1 VSRPV
6 RINPVSINPVP
17 IQEDA
22 TAPGRAAELAEQA
35 EGADQAGQSSQ
46 ADTGQTDTGR
56 DQAQTIMIRPA
67 PTLPTRLYA
76 VGRLY
81 ARGRLDLRERL
92 GRSRRWLGSMSR
104 WLTPGLGV
112 KRWFGLFAVCSLVG
126 AFAFLHLTWTGPLHF
141 AATRW
146 ILYLNRLTDP
156 QVMPL
161 WMVGGIVTLLA
172 LAGAVTSMV
181 MLNRSV
187 LRATGNDPSTTLD
200 TIHSVRT
207 LSRGPRVVA
216 VGGGTGL
223 AKLLGGL
230 KDHSG
235 NLTAVVTVADDGGSS
250 GRLRESLDMIAP
262 GDLTDCYAALSDSPV
277 LARLLLHRFKRGD
290 GLEGHTF
297 GNLLLATLSEEQGG
311 LQGAMQ
317 DVHEVLNVRGEVF
330 PATTSPTALVAEL
343 SDGRTVR
350 GESQLALQKGSARI
364 VRVRLD
370 PPDLPALPAVLEA
383 VRQASLIVLGPGS
396 LYTSILPALLVP
408 EVAQAIRDSSAPLVY
423 AAPIMTEPGETDAMN
438 LGDHDDAIFAHLG
451 RRADVLLVNSQ
462 PVPPAVVD
470 RYAAEGAA
478 LLGSPGLEAQ
488 LRKRVRYAPLLAPGL
503 VAHHDPAAL
512 AKALL
517 ALKRRN

>member
-1 VSRPV
+1 MVQPAV
-6 RINPVSINPVP
+6 
-17 IQEDA
+17 
-22 TAPGRAAELAEQA
+22 APGP
-35 EGADQAGQSSQ
+35 G
-46 ADTGQTDTGR
+46 
-56 DQAQTIMIRPA
+56 PA
-67 PTLPTRLYA
+67 NGL
-76 VGRLY
+76 GS
-81 ARGRLDLRERL
+81 GRLDRRAGNRL
-92 GRSRRWLGSMSR
+92 GRSRRWLRSRSR

-112 KRWFGLFAVCSLVG
+112 KRWFALFTLCSLVG

-141 AATRW
+141 ATTRW
-146 ILYLNRLTDP
+146 ILYLNNLTDP

-161 WMVGGIVTLLA
+161 WMVGGLVTLLA
-172 LAGAVTSMV
+172 LVGAVTSMV

-187 LRATGNDPSTTLD
+187 LRATGNDPGATLD

-207 LSRGPRVVA
+207 LARGPRVVA

-223 AKLLGGL
+223 SKLLGGL
-230 KDHSG
+230 KDYSG
-235 NLTAVVTVADDGGSS
+235 NLTAVVTVSDDGGSS
-250 GRLRESLDMIAP
+250 GRLRRALDMIAP

-277 LARLLLHRFKRGD
+277 LARLLLHRFERGD

-317 DVHEVLNVRGEVF
+317 DVHEVLKVRGEVF

-350 GESQLALQKGSARI
+350 GESQLAAQKGGAQI

-383 VRQASLIVLGPGS
+383 LRQASLIVLGPGS

-408 EVAQAIRDSSAPLVY
+408 EVARAIRDSSAPLVY
-423 AAPIMTEPGETDAMN
+423 AAPIMTEPGETDAMS
-438 LGDHDDAIFAHLG
+438 LGDHDAAIFAHLG
-451 RRADVLLVNSQ
+451 RRPDVLLVNSQ
-462 PVPPAVVD
+462 PVPLAVLD

-478 LLGSPGLEAQ
+478 LLSELGPGSPGLEAP

-512 AKALL
+512 ARALL
-517 ALKRRN
+517 ALKRRS

>member
-1 VSRPV
+1 MSRPARPGQAASSV
-6 RINPVSINPVP
+6 PVNERGEHGTPESG
-17 IQEDA
+17 E
-22 TAPGRAAELAEQA
+22 
-35 EGADQAGQSSQ
+35 ADQTGHGALASQRSDQSGSTQ
-46 ADTGQTDTGR
+46 HGTGLPGIVQ
-56 DQAQTIMIRPA
+56 
-67 PTLPTRLYA
+67 PTLARDSSPANSPYA
-76 VGRLY
+76 GRLNRR
-81 ARGRLDLRERL
+81 AGDRLGNRL
-92 GRSRRWLGSMSR
+92 GRSRRWLNSRSR

-112 KRWFGLFAVCSLVG
+112 KRWFALFAVCSLVG

-146 ILYLNRLTDP
+146 ILYLNYLTDP

-161 WMVGGIVTLLA
+161 WMVGGLVTLLA
-172 LAGAVTSMV
+172 LVGAVTSMV

-187 LRATGNDPSTTLD
+187 LRATGNDPSATLD

-207 LSRGPRVVA
+207 LARGPRVVA

-223 AKLLGGL
+223 SKLLGGL
-230 KDHSG
+230 KDYSG

-250 GRLRESLDMIAP
+250 GRLRRALDMIAP

-277 LARLLLHRFKRGD
+277 LARLLLHRFERGD

-330 PATTSPTALVAEL
+330 PATTSPTAIVAEL

-350 GESQLALQKGSARI
+350 GESQLAAQKGAARI

-383 VRQASLIVLGPGS
+383 IRQASLIVLGPGS

-408 EVAQAIRDSSAPLVY
+408 EVAEAIRGSSAPLVY
-423 AAPIMTEPGETDAMN
+423 AAPIMTEPGETDAMS
-438 LGDHDDAIFAHLG
+438 LDDHDAAIFAHLG
-451 RRADVLLVNSQ
+451 RRPDVLLVNSQ
-462 PVPPAVVD
+462 PVPLAVLD
-470 RYAAEGAA
+470 RYAVEGAA
-478 LLGSPGLEAQ
+478 LLSELGLEMQ
-488 LRKRVRYAPLLAPGL
+488 LRRRVRYAPLLAPGL

-517 ALKRRN
+517 ELKRRN